1 MSEIKTAEQRI
12 HKLEG
17 GEGDSFVTF
26 EQALIAERDE
36 LRAALADRDARLA
49 ALEGAYIPTYLE
61 RLAASPA
68 TLEVEFTA
76 LRSEAL
82 DLRAALAERD
92 AKLAALE
99 KQEPVDAIA
108 VDDMSDGYDKRYGR
122 VLVATENCIKPLYA
136 AAGAAPKPTKTVDR
150 AWSRFC
156 GCIGRGPDAPYPGM
170 IEAFESHYG
179 QNFTDKDWRNETGIW
194 AAAWGYATRQAGA
207 APVPEPEGW
216 QPIETA
222 PKGSKAILVHCSERK
237 NTYVATWRLNDEF
250 PWSGKWALFGGDLL
264 NEVPTHWMSLPA
276 APKEPT

>member
-1 MSEIKTAEQRI
+1 MSEIKTRDMRAGKRWQGASEIIEAMQAEI
-12 HKLEG
+12 NE
-17 GEGDSFVTF
+17 
-26 EQALIAERDE
+26 
-36 LRAALADRDARLA
+36 
-49 ALEGAYIPTYLE
+49 
-61 RLAASPA
+61 
-68 TLEVEFTA
+68 
-76 LRSEAL
+76 
-82 DLRAALAERD
+82 LRAALAERD

-136 AAGAAPKPTKTVDR
+136 AAGAAPEPTKTVDR

-207 APVPEPEGW
+207 APVPQGRK
-216 QPIETA
+216 ITA
-222 PKGSKAILVHCSERK
+222 TRIANHLKKSPLGDISMYRDGFFDGA
-237 NTYVATWRLNDEF
+237 
-250 PWSGKWALFGGDLL
+250 KWA
-264 NEVPTHWMSLPA
+264 E
-276 APKEPT
+276 KEAS